1 MLGWGQSSGSRTRGL
16 ALCPRNCKLRL
27 VQTGRAA
34 PLSTAP
40 FSSCQGTDLMDLPT
54 CCSSHPCPKLAG
66 LEVPVRQPKAVSCGK
81 DVLRRQPEREDGQGP
96 GVPSAEV
103 ELSLLSTG
111 IGLLPTL
118 MFEVRSGEQEPSLS
132 PCQG

>member
-1 MLGWGQSSGSRTRGL
+1 MKPPVERMGLEEKHPTGKNRSEGKAGGFVLGWGQSSGSRTRGL

-81 DVLRRQPEREDGQGP
+81 DVLRRQPEREDGQG
-96 GVPSAEV
+96 
-103 ELSLLSTG
+103 
-111 IGLLPTL
+111 
-118 MFEVRSGEQEPSLS
+118 
-132 PCQG
+132 C